1 MKITAEQI
9 LHVAHLA
16 RLNIDSQALDKLSRQ
31 VATILEYVDT
41 LAQVDTRGV
50 TPTSHAITVTNAFRE
65 DVSCGHLSPE
75 QALANA
81 PSKEEDFIIVPKV
94 IA

>member
-1 MKITAEQI
+1 MKITAEQV

-16 RLNIDSQALDKLSRQ
+16 RLNIEPQALEKLARQ

-41 LAQVDTRGV
+41 LAQVDTQGV
-50 TPTSHAITVTNAFRE
+50 TPTAHAVTVTNAFRE
-65 DVSCGHLSPE
+65 DLPAGHLAPE

-81 PSKEEDFIIVPKV
+81 PSKEEDFFIVPKV
-94 IA
+94 IS

>member
-1 MKITAEQI
+1 MKITAEQV

-16 RLNIDSQALDKLSRQ
+16 RLNIDPQVLDKLARQ

-41 LAQVDTRGV
+41 LAQVDTQGV
-50 TPTSHAITVTNAFRE
+50 TPTAHAITVTNAFRE
-65 DVSCGHLSPE
+65 DLPCGHLPPD

-81 PSKEEDFIIVPKV
+81 PSKEEGFFIVPKV
-94 IA
+94 IS